1 MVAVSIKVS
10 RRELNAIYVLAVV
23 GGIVAAVTA
32 YLSMSEGGRGAIT
45 IGQQATNPNSVSSAL
60 LIPAALTVG
69 AFVNARGTIQRV
81 GTICA
86 LGVIGL
92 GMYSSMTRGALVGL
106 AAMFAAFAY
115 RLRARRAIIIVPL
128 VILVAV
134 AGAMPETF
142 FDRIIALYTGEDST
156 GSNRTE
162 IWKVGMT
169 ALKEY
174 WLVGAGFANFETVY
188 TTIAPVGPRGAG
200 AGAHNTYLMVWVGL
214 GIVGLTVMLTA
225 VTSHFLAIRRV
236 RTREV
241 TLVALE
247 AACFGMMGL
256 AIVGEELFAK
266 PFWLA
271 WILLSWAVSRGSS
284 AEEPLGAVPLRVEPR
299 DFAAAP
305 SRPRLLG

>member
-45 IGQQATNPNSVSSAL
+45 IGQQATNPNSVSAAL

-69 AFVNARGTIQRV
+69 AFVNARGTIQRA

-115 RLRARRAIIIVPL
+115 RLRVRRAIIVPL
-128 VILVAV
+128 VIFVAV

-142 FDRIIALYTGEDST
+142 FDRITALYTGEDST

-162 IWKVGMT
+162 IWKVGVT

-174 WLVGAGFANFETVY
+174 WLLGAGFANFEIVY

-214 GIVGLTVMLTA
+214 GIVGLTVMLA
-225 VTSHFLAIRRV
+225 AIASHFLAIRRV
-236 RTREV
+236 RKREV
-241 TLVALE
+241 TLIALE

-266 PFWLA
+266 PFWLS
-271 WILLSWAVSRGSS
+271 WILLNWAVSRASN
-284 AEEPLGAVPLRVEPR
+284 AEEPREALPLGANPGDL
-299 DFAAAP
+299 ATAP
-305 SRPRLLG
+305 SQPRLG